1 MQLDYPILLYVFLF
15 MVAALY
21 ASVGHGG
28 ASGYLALMSLYGI
41 SLQTSRPIALV
52 LNCLV
57 SLIAFIQ
64 FKRHQFFNWRL
75 FIPLALVSIPC
86 AYVGGMIDLDPTLY
100 KQLLGFVLLFTSIRL
115 IISFNS
121 TEEKTLTVAPNLFL
135 IIAGAS
141 VGFISGLLGIGGGIF
156 LSPLL
161 IFTRWADAKSTAGIS
176 ALFIL
181 VNSLAGL
188 FALSQKGFVLNTSMS
203 LMILLALLGGI
214 LGSYLGSKKLTP
226 SLIKKLLGIA
236 LLIASL
242 KLIFT

>member
-1 MQLDYPILLYVFLF
+1 MLLFL
-15 MVAALY
+15 VALLY

-28 ASGYLALMSLYGI
+28 ASGYLALMSIYGI

-64 FKRHQFFNWRL
+64 FKRHQFFDWRL
-75 FIPLALVSIPC
+75 FISLAIVSIPC
-86 AYVGGMIDLDPTLY
+86 AYLGGLIDLDPTIY

-115 IISFNS
+115 VIQFNS
-121 TEEKTLTVAPNLFL
+121 SSEKEMIVAPLTYLFM
-135 IIAGAS
+135 AGAFI
-141 VGFISGLLGIGGGIF
+141 GFISGLLGIGGGIF

-161 IFTRWADAKSTAGIS
+161 IFTRWADAKRTAGIS

-181 VNSLAGL
+181 VNSIAGL
-188 FALSQKGFVLNTSMS
+188 LAQSQKGIVLNSSMS
-203 LMILLALLGGI
+203 LMIGLALLGGI
-214 LGSYLGSKKLTP
+214 IGSYLGSKKLTP